1 MSSGRSTSFK
11 KEIARQTVYYA
22 FNRRKMANQY
32 YVIHVLVLLN
42 HWHVIWRVNCRDCQT
57 TKSEPILVKQ
67 NIFQESSNQKSENKE
82 IRNYN

>member
-42 HWHVIWRVNCRDCQT
+42 HWHVIWRVNCGDCQT
-57 TKSEPILVKQ
+57 TKSEPIRVKQ
-67 NIFQESSNQKSENKE
+67 NILQESSNQKSENKE